1 MRLPVF
7 AAALCL
13 LTASGSALAD
23 RDALWKIIDAGCVP
37 GSATGQMPPPC
48 TRVEMP
54 AGRDLGWA
62 VMKDRRGVLQYL
74 LLPTARISGV
84 ESPEL
89 LRADTPNFFA
99 QAWQARDLLDQ
110 LNGSPLPR
118 DAVSLTL
125 NPVRRRSQD
134 QFHIHISCIRPELQA
149 RLQAAEADI
158 GPGWS
163 ALSGGWLSHSW
174 LVRRVDGEK
183 LDGVNPIADIAAH
196 VPGAA
201 GDMGGVGVGVVAMTF
216 KDGKPGFVLM
226 ATRWDNSDA
235 TSGSAE
241 HDIQDHDCAIVRGAA
256 APVAEAAASAPG
268 LVRPEGRAVEAN
280 QLLQQPQPAA
290 P

>member
-1 MRLPVF
+1 MRLP
-7 AAALCL
+7 AITAALFL
-13 LTASGSALAD
+13 LTASSAALAD
-23 RDALWKIIDAGCVP
+23 RDALWKIIDGGCVP
-37 GSATGQMPPPC
+37 ASATGRMPPPC

-54 AGRDLGWA
+54 AGRELGWA

-89 LRADTPNFFA
+89 LKAGTPNFFA
-99 QAWQARDLLDQ
+99 PAWQARELLDQ

-118 DAVSLTL
+118 SAVSLTL

-149 RLQAAEADI
+149 RLRAAEADI
-158 GPGWS
+158 GRGW
-163 ALSGGWLSHSW
+163 APLPGGWFGHEW
-174 LVRRVDGEK
+174 LVKRVDGDR

-201 GDMGGVGVGVVAMTF
+201 ADMGDIGVGVAAMDF
-216 KDGKPGFVLM
+216 QDGRPGFVLM
-226 ATRWDNSDA
+226 ATRWDDRDA

-241 HDIQDHDCAIVRGAA
+241 HDIQDHDCTIVRA
-256 APVAEAAASAPG
+256 APTGSPADATAPA
-268 LVRPEGRAVEAN
+268 RPEGGAAEARTV
-280 QLLQQPQPAA
+280 LLPAT